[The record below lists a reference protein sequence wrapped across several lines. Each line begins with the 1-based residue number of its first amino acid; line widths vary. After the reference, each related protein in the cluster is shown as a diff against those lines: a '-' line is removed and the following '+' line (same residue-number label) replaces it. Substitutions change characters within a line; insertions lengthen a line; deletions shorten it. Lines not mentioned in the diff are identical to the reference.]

1 VKRRASSYGAEDRAG
16 KTTIVQEVRAK
27 FHSCRFIR
35 QNLQKPEDP
44 HAWNLLEE
52 TEILDAINNALR
64 HYYDNQRI
72 EGGVD
77 VATMTDKAKKKLFEK
92 LVREGKTD
100 TPLFE
105 RLVDSDD
112 H

>member
-1 VKRRASSYGAEDRAG
+1 
-16 KTTIVQEVRAK
+16 
-27 FHSCRFIR
+27 
-35 QNLQKPEDP
+35 
-44 HAWNLLEE
+44 
-52 TEILDAINNALR
+52 LR